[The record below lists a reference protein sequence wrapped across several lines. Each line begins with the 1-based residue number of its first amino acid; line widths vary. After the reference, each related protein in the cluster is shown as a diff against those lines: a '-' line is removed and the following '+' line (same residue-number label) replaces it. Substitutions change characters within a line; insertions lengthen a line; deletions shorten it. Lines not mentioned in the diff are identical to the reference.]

1 VSGKRQSIA
10 AVENHP
16 VRSLLRASA
25 VACGALLLAL
35 PACIADSGAVPPG
48 RTITIGVD
56 LPLTGVEGPA
66 GTATLNGVRFF
77 VQRHPVLDGFSISID
92 ARDDPAGASQA
103 TARGLHNLDSLI
115 AQPQV
120 LAIIG
125 PFDSNVA
132 RAQIP
137 VANRAH
143 LALVSPGTSSRC
155 LTKEPFLP
163 ALLNPARTA
172 ITCKAAGLPAPA
184 ELRPTGV
191 NNFFRLSTTDELQ
204 GPAAADY
211 ATKQLHLQRVAVL
224 TDGEAYGQG
233 LGDSFSARF
242 IHLGGTV
249 VAHMDLDPSK
259 TIDAAAFLQAAKNDR
274 AQGVYYG
281 GTSSNHACVL
291 RSQMTSVFGTDA
303 QAPLLGGDGIA
314 LDPTCV
320 GDAGASAADIY
331 ATVPAAD
338 AEHVDSASPVIA
350 AFRTQYGR
358 PADFGPGT
366 IAAYDATGVVY
377 DALDR
382 AIRASAGNLP
392 ARDSIVAELAATTA
406 YSGSTGVFGFD
417 PAGDTTQRLVSIF
430 KPAGSDLDAGWTW
443 ITSIDYST
451 ALPY

>member
-1 VSGKRQSIA
+1 VD
-10 AVENHP
+10 NHP
-16 VRSLLRASA
+16 VRSLLKASA
-25 VACGALLLAL
+25 VACGALLLTL
-35 PACIADSGAVPPG
+35 PACSTDNAGVASDRA
-48 RTITIGVD
+48 ITIGVD
-56 LPLTGVEGPA
+56 LPLTGAEGSA
-66 GTATLNGVRFF
+66 GIATLNGVRFF
-77 VQRHPVLDGFSISID
+77 VQRHPVLDGFTISID

-103 TARGLHNLDSLI
+103 TARGLKNLESLI
-115 AQPQV
+115 AQPRV
-120 LAIIG
+120 LAVIG
-125 PFDSNVA
+125 PFDSSVA

-137 VANRAH
+137 IANRAH

-172 ITCKAAGLPAPA
+172 ITCKAAGLPSPA

-211 ATKQLHLQRVAVL
+211 ATSQLHLQRVAVL

-233 LGDSFSARF
+233 LADSFTARF

-249 VAHMDLDPSK
+249 VAHLDLDPSK
-259 TIDAAAFLQAAKNDR
+259 TIDATAFLQAAKNDR

-291 RSQMTSVFGTDA
+291 RSQMTSVFGADA
-303 QAPLLGGDGIA
+303 AAPLLGGDGIA

-320 GDAGASAADIY
+320 GDAGAAATGIY

-338 AEHVDSASPVIA
+338 PLHVDSASPVIA
-350 AFRTQYGR
+350 AFRAQYGR
-358 PADFGPGT
+358 PEDFGPAT
-366 IAAYDATGVVY
+366 IPAYDATGVVY
-377 DALDR
+377 QALDR
-382 AIRASAGNLP
+382 AIRASAGNMP
-392 ARDSIVAELAATTA
+392 ARDSVVAVIAATTA

-417 PAGDTTQRLVSIF
+417 PAGDTTLRLVSIF
-430 KPAGSDLDAGWTW
+430 KPASPDLDMGWTW
-443 ITSIDYST
+443 LTTIDYSS

>member
-1 VSGKRQSIA
+1 MRESVR
-10 AVENHP
+10 AVDNHR
-16 VRSLLRASA
+16 VRYSLRASA
-25 VACGALLLAL
+25 VACGALLLPL
-35 PACIADSGAVPPG
+35 PACSSDSAGATPD

-56 LPLTGVEGPA
+56 LPLTGAEGRA
-66 GTATLNGVRFF
+66 GTLNGVRFF
-77 VQRHPVLDGFSISID
+77 VQRHPVLDGFTITVD
-92 ARDDPAGASQA
+92 ARDDPGGAVRA
-103 TARGLHNLDSLI
+103 TAGGLKNLESLI
-115 AQPQV
+115 AQPRV

-137 VANRAH
+137 VAKRAH

-163 ALLNPARTA
+163 AILNPARTA
-172 ITCKAAGLPAPA
+172 ITCKGAGLPSPA

-211 ATKQLHLQRVAVL
+211 ATRQLHLQRMAVL

-233 LGDSFSARF
+233 LADSFTARF
-242 IHLGGTV
+242 IHLGGSV
-249 VAHMDLDPSK
+249 VAHTDLDPSK
-259 TIDAAAFLQAAKNDR
+259 TIDATAFLQAAKNDR

-291 RSQMTSVFGTDA
+291 RSQRTTVFGADVA
-303 QAPLLGGDGIA
+303 APLLGGDGIA

-320 GDAGASAADIY
+320 GDAGASAAGIY

-338 AEHVDSASPVIA
+338 PEHVDSASPVIS

-358 PADFGPGT
+358 PQDFGPGT
-366 IAAYDATGVVY
+366 IAAYDATGAVY

-382 AIRASAGNLP
+382 AIKASAGNLP
-392 ARDSIVAELAATTA
+392 ARDSVVAELAATRA
-406 YSGSTGVFGFD
+406 YSGTTGVFGFD
-417 PAGDTTQRLVSIF
+417 PEGDTTLRLVSIF
-430 KPAGSDLDAGWTW
+430 RPAGADLDAGWTW
-443 ITSIDYST
+443 LGTVDYST

>member
-1 VSGKRQSIA
+1 M
-10 AVENHP
+10 
-16 VRSLLRASA
+16 RSLLRASA

-35 PACIADSGAVPPG
+35 PACTADSAALPPA

-77 VQRHPVLDGFSISID
+77 VQRHPVLDGFTISVD
-92 ARDDPAGASQA
+92 ARDDPGGASQA
-103 TARGLHNLDSLI
+103 TARGLKNLESLI
-115 AQPQV
+115 AQPRV

-125 PFDSNVA
+125 PFDSSVA

-137 VANRAH
+137 VANLAH

-172 ITCKAAGLPAPA
+172 ITCKAAGLPSPA

-233 LGDSFSARF
+233 LADSFTARF

-259 TIDAAAFLQAAKNDR
+259 TIDATAFLQSAKNDR

-291 RSQMTSVFGTDA
+291 RSQMTTVFGADA
-303 QAPLLGGDGIA
+303 AAPLLGGDGIA

-320 GDAGASAADIY
+320 GDAGASATGIF

-338 AEHVDSASPVIA
+338 PEHVDSASSVII
-350 AFRTQYGR
+350 AFRSQYGR

-366 IAAYDATGVVY
+366 IPAYDATGVVY
-377 DALDR
+377 EALDQ
-382 AIRASAGNLP
+382 AIRASAGNVP
-392 ARDSIVAELAATTA
+392 ARDSVVAVLAATTA

-417 PAGDTTQRLVSIF
+417 PAGDTTLRLVSIF
-430 KPAGSDLDAGWTW
+430 KPASADLDAGWTW
-443 ITSIDYST
+443 LTTIDYT
-451 ALPY
+451 AALPY

>member
-1 VSGKRQSIA
+1 MDNQ
-10 AVENHP
+10 P

-25 VACGALLLAL
+25 VACGALLVAL
-35 PACIADSGAVPPG
+35 PACAGDNAGSTPD

-56 LPLTGVEGPA
+56 LPLTGSEGSA

-77 VQRHPVLDGFSISID
+77 VQRHPVLDGFTISVD

-103 TARGLHNLDSLI
+103 TSRGLRNLESLI
-115 AQPQV
+115 AQPRV

-172 ITCKAAGLPAPA
+172 ITCKAAGLPSPA

-211 ATKQLHLQRVAVL
+211 ATRQLHLQRMAVL

-233 LGDSFSARF
+233 LADSFTARF
-242 IHLGGTV
+242 IHLGGSV
-249 VAHMDLDPSK
+249 VAHTDLDPSK
-259 TIDAAAFLQAAKNDR
+259 AIDATAFLQAAKNDR

-291 RSQMTSVFGTDA
+291 RSQMTTVFGADVA
-303 QAPLLGGDGIA
+303 APLLGGDGIA

-320 GDAGASAADIY
+320 GDAGASAAGIY

-338 AEHVDSASPVIA
+338 PEHVDSASPVIS

-358 PADFGPGT
+358 PQDFGPGT
-366 IAAYDATGVVY
+366 IAAYDATGAVY

-382 AIRASAGNLP
+382 AIKASAGNLP
-392 ARDSIVAELAATTA
+392 ARDSVVAELAATRA
-406 YSGSTGVFGFD
+406 YSGTTGVFGFD
-417 PAGDTTQRLVSIF
+417 PEGDTTLRLVSIF
-430 KPAGSDLDAGWTW
+430 RPAGADLDAGWTW
-443 ITSIDYST
+443 LGTVDYST

>member
-1 VSGKRQSIA
+1 
-10 AVENHP
+10 
-16 VRSLLRASA
+16 
-25 VACGALLLAL
+25 
-35 PACIADSGAVPPG
+35 
-48 RTITIGVD
+48 
-56 LPLTGVEGPA
+56 LTGAEGSA
-66 GTATLNGVRFF
+66 GMATLNGVRFF
-77 VQRHPVLDGFSISID
+77 VQRHPVLDGFTISVD

-103 TARGLHNLDSLI
+103 SSQGLKNLASLV
-115 AQPQV
+115 AQPRV

-163 ALLNPARTA
+163 ALLNPARTP
-172 ITCKAAGLPAPA
+172 ITCKAAGLPSPA

-233 LGDSFSARF
+233 LADGFSARF

-249 VAHMDLDPSK
+249 VAHTDLDPSK
-259 TIDAAAFLQAAKNDR
+259 TIDAAAFLKAAKNDR

-291 RSQMTSVFGTDA
+291 RSQMTTVFGADA
-303 QAPLLGGDGIA
+303 AAPLLGGDGIA

-320 GDAGASAADIY
+320 GDAGASAAGIY

-338 AEHVDSASPVIA
+338 PEHVDSASPIIA

-358 PADFGPGT
+358 PQDFGPGT
-366 IAAYDATGVVY
+366 VAAYDATGVVY

-382 AIRASAGNLP
+382 AIKATAGNLP
-392 ARDSIVAELAATTA
+392 ARDSVVAELAATRA
-406 YSGSTGVFGFD
+406 YSGTTGVFGFD
-417 PAGDTTQRLVSIF
+417 PEGDTTLRLVSIF
-430 KPAGSDLDAGWTW
+430 RPAGSDPDARWTW
-443 ITSIDYST
+443 LATIDYSAT
-451 ALPY
+451 LPY

>member
-1 VSGKRQSIA
+1 VD
-10 AVENHP
+10 NHP
-16 VRSLLRASA
+16 VPSLLRPFAI
-25 VACGALLLAL
+25 ACGALLLAL
-35 PACIADSGAVPPG
+35 PACSGDNAGATPD

-77 VQRHPVLDGFSISID
+77 VLRHPVLDGFTISVD
-92 ARDDPAGASQA
+92 ARDDPGGASQA
-103 TARGLHNLDSLI
+103 TAPGLRNLESLI
-115 AQPQV
+115 AQPRV

-125 PFDSNVA
+125 PFDSSVA

-172 ITCKAAGLPAPA
+172 ITCQAAGLPSPG

-211 ATKQLHLQRVAVL
+211 ATRQLHLQRVAVL

-233 LGDSFSARF
+233 LADSFTARF
-242 IHLGGTV
+242 NHFGGTV
-249 VAHMDLDPSK
+249 VAHADLDPSK
-259 TIDAAAFLQAAKNDR
+259 TIDATAFLQAAKNDR

-281 GTSSNHACVL
+281 GTSANHACIL
-291 RSQMTSVFGTDA
+291 RSQMTAVFGADA
-303 QAPLLGGDGIA
+303 AAPLLGGDGIA

-320 GDAGASAADIY
+320 GDAGATATGIY

-338 AEHVDSASPVIA
+338 AEHTDSAAPVIA
-350 AFRTQYGR
+350 AFRTQFGR
-358 PADFGPGT
+358 PEDFGPGT
-366 IAAYDATGVVY
+366 VPAYDATGVIY

-382 AIRASAGNLP
+382 AIKASAGNMP
-392 ARDSIVAELAATTA
+392 ARDSVVAVLAATTA
-406 YSGSTGVFGFD
+406 YSGAMGVFGFD
-417 PAGDTTQRLVSIF
+417 PAGDTTLRVVSIF
-430 KPAGSDLDAGWTW
+430 RPASADLDSGWTW
-443 ITSIDYST
+443 VTAIDYSA